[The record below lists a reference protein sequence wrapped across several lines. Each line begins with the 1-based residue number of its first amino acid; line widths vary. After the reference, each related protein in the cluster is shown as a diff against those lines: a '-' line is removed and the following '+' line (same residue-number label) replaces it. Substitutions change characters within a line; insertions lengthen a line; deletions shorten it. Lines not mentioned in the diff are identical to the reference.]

1 MNFAKALTGADL
13 VQNSLGYTGAGIKV
27 AVMDTGVDYN
37 HPDLGGCF
45 GSGCRVATGWDFV
58 GDAYNESD
66 PAAPINPVPTRIRSR
81 TTATGTAR
89 TSPASS
95 ARTAASRAS
104 RRA

>member
-45 GSGCRVATGWDFV
+45 GSVPRRDRRGLRRRTRAVRPVGADQSRADPDPFPDDCNGHAHVAG
-58 GDAYNESD
+58 
-66 PAAPINPVPTRIRSR
+66 
-81 TTATGTAR
+81 
-89 TSPASS
+89 SS